1 VQADQSDGI
10 KSSDLQI
17 AKLGSNFTMVHKMG
31 LIGISLNA
39 KDVYDYVTYDGN
51 TYDSETK
58 TWDMISG
65 SGPKTTWNA
74 STTFTSTD
82 KPLVNGNMC
91 YQVVEPNVTAPS
103 YTASIDEAN
112 KKYPWSETFTT
123 VSAAGQYDGS
133 QSVTYNVDYGI
144 GVVWEFCYSGQ
155 GQQWEVPITG
165 TYQMEC
171 WGAEGKTLNSNR
183 DWPGKGGYTSGE
195 IDLTDETC
203 LYIYVGGTGD
213 LSTANVDAAGGF
225 NGGGYSNSYSGGT
238 TTTGGGGS
246 TDIRIKKH
254 SLGSWG
260 YDRSTHTG
268 DVSLSS
274 RIMVA
279 AGGGGCGNY
288 FGYYVSGGS
297 GGGIYGQPSLSGY
310 KTAEGK
316 YHAGATQTSS
326 ASSPCTNS
334 EGHFGYANQ
343 KESNHTYGGGGGGGY
358 WGGTRGWGNGGSG
371 GSSYISGHK
380 GCVAIIS
387 ESNQNPKT
395 GPDNTIEKAS
405 HYSGLVFKDGTTI
418 IIDGD
423 GFPWTSSQGTAKT
436 QMPNPA
442 GGKYDVGIGQTGNG
456 YARITYIPD

>member
-1 VQADQSDGI
+1 MAHQ
-10 KSSDLQI
+10 
-17 AKLGSNFTMVHKMG
+17 MG
-31 LIGISLNA
+31 LLKGEIPTAAIADN
-39 KDVYDYVTYDGN
+39 VIVYDGN
-51 TYDSETK
+51 TYDVNATGEKWKRVLAECTSA
-58 TWDMISG
+58 
-65 SGPKTTWNA
+65 TWNA
-74 STTFTSTD
+74 STTFTSSTN
-82 KPLVNGNMC
+82 KPYHDTTNKILYYVAKTEDATIS
-91 YQVVEPNVTAPS
+91 VSATAGTQL
-103 YTASIDEAN
+103 YA
-112 KKYPWSETFTT
+112 WSVSGDNTT
-123 VSAAGQYDGS
+123 VSTKNVCKS
-133 QSVTYNVDYGI
+133 FTIVTPDYSNAFNQKI
-144 GVVWEFCYSGQ
+144 WKFSYSGN
-155 GQQWEVPITG
+155 GKQWVAPHTG
-165 TYQMEC
+165 TYTMEC

-288 FGYYVSGGS
+288 YAYYVSGGS

-326 ASSPCTNS
+326 ASSRCTNS

-343 KESNHTYGGGGGGGY
+343 KESSHSYGGGGGGGY

-405 HYSGLVFKDGTTI
+405 HYSGFVFKDGTTI